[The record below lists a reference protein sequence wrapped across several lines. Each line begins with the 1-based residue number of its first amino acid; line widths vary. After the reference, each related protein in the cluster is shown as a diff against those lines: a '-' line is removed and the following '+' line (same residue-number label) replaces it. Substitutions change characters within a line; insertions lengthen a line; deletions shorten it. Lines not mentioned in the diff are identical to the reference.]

1 MSLCKYKKRKARIH
15 FFVYICRENSS
26 TNSCLSKHLYAE
38 PLSSTTMDNLSQHTD
53 QTLVQM
59 YMSGICE
66 AFDTLLA
73 RYQDRLYT
81 YIFYAV
87 RNEDLAEDIFQETFV
102 KAITTLQQGRYTESG
117 RFYPWLVRIAHNLII
132 DFYRNERNE
141 LALLDDDAE
150 ETLHTAASH
159 DATEDSPAETEE
171 KLQAVCRLM
180 EFLPENQ
187 REIVRMRFYQN
198 LTFKEIAQIKGMSIN
213 TALGRMRYAILNM
226 RRMASK
232 HHLRPYAD

>member
-1 MSLCKYKKRKARIH
+1 M
-15 FFVYICRENSS
+15 E
-26 TNSCLSKHLYAE
+26 
-38 PLSSTTMDNLSQHTD
+38 NLSQHTD
-53 QTLVQM
+53 QTLVRM

-81 YIFYAV
+81 YIYYAV
-87 RNEDLAEDIFQETFV
+87 RNEDLADDIFQETFV

-141 LALLDDDAE
+141 TALRGDETE
-150 ETLHTAASH
+150 ETVRAAAAH
-159 DATEDSPAETEE
+159 YAADDSPAEAEE
-171 KLQAVCRLM
+171 RLEAICRLL

-187 REIVRMRFYQN
+187 REIVQMRFYQN
-198 LTFKEIAQIKGMSIN
+198 LTFREIAEIKNMSIN

-226 RRMASK
+226 RRMASEQ
-232 HHLRPYAD
+232 HLYP

>member
-1 MSLCKYKKRKARIH
+1 M
-15 FFVYICRENSS
+15 E
-26 TNSCLSKHLYAE
+26 
-38 PLSSTTMDNLSQHTD
+38 NLSQHTD
-53 QTLVQM
+53 QTLVRM

-81 YIFYAV
+81 YIYYAV
-87 RNEDLAEDIFQETFV
+87 RNEDLADDIFQETFV

-141 LALLDDDAE
+141 TALRGDETE
-150 ETLHTAASH
+150 ETVRAAAAH
-159 DATEDSPAETEE
+159 YAADDSPAEAKERLE
-171 KLQAVCRLM
+171 AICRLL

-187 REIVRMRFYQN
+187 REIVQMRFYQN
-198 LTFKEIAQIKGMSIN
+198 LTFREIAEIKNMSIN

-226 RRMASK
+226 RRMASEQ
-232 HHLRPYAD
+232 HLHP

>member
-1 MSLCKYKKRKARIH
+1 
-15 FFVYICRENSS
+15 
-26 TNSCLSKHLYAE
+26 
-38 PLSSTTMDNLSQHTD
+38 
-53 QTLVQM
+53 
-59 YMSGICE
+59 MSGICE

-81 YIFYAV
+81 YIYYAV
-87 RNEDLAEDIFQETFV
+87 RNEDLADDIFQETFV

-141 LALLDDDAE
+141 TALRGDETE
-150 ETLHTAASH
+150 ETVRAGAAH
-159 DATEDSPAETEE
+159 YAADDSPAEAEE
-171 KLQAVCRLM
+171 RLEAICRLL

-187 REIVRMRFYQN
+187 REIVQMRFYQN
-198 LTFKEIAQIKGMSIN
+198 LTFREIAEIKNMSIN

-226 RRMASK
+226 RRMASEQ
-232 HHLRPYAD
+232 HLHP